1 MVPGAAILLS
11 LNGCEPSVCLG
22 RTSRPDSLPVG
33 IGEGGVQGFAQYIR
47 RQGAIPA
54 LRLIT
59 QISAPT
65 ITFARRVYLDTV
77 IRCAYQA
84 R

>member
-22 RTSRPDSLPVG
+22 RTSRPDVFPVG
-33 IGEGGVQGFAQYIR
+33 VGEGRAQGFAQHIR

-54 LRLIT
+54 FGSIT
-59 QISAPT
+59 QIRAPT
-65 ITFARRVYLDTV
+65 ITFARRVHLDTV
-77 IRCAYQA
+77 IGCAYQA